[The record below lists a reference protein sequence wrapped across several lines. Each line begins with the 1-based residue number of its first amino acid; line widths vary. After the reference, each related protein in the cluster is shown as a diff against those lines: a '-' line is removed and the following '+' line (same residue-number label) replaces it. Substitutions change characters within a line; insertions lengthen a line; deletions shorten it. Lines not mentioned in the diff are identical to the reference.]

1 MRRLVLLLG
10 IVAAVVVW
18 RRRGAPEHVD
28 VAYED
33 GSLVRVERGLE
44 AADLLDDARELLRT
58 LAP

>member
-1 MRRLVLLLG
+1 VLLLG